1 MPVLIHVILP
11 LCGGLFIFLGGMKL
25 MEAAL
30 RHLAGPFLT
39 RWLNRATV
47 SPWRGMLFSSGI
59 TALLQSSTAVT
70 VLTIGLVNAGLLTY
84 GRTLGIIL
92 GTNIGTCLTTE
103 LMGLQLGK
111 LAVPLLC
118 GSLLCWSA
126 AVLWGES
133 ISVRQY
139 ASAGVS
145 PGSNGLSPPQ
155 AVQYISLVFAGF
167 SLILAGI
174 RVMQTVGPWIEQ
186 AGLFRW
192 FLDHAAANMW
202 WAFAAGACLTAL
214 VHSSAAVIGM
224 AISLA
229 AAGALPAD
237 VGIAIVIGSNVGTCV
252 TALIAAVGGS
262 VSGKFVAW
270 SHVLLN
276 VGGALLFMPLIPG
289 LEMAAAW
296 ISTEPGA
303 KVAHAQTLFNVIS
316 SLLVLPLCY
325 LPVWTRLE
333 DRISPHRIK
342 R

>member
-1 MPVLIHVILP
+1 
-11 LCGGLFIFLGGMKL
+11 
-25 MEAAL
+25 
-30 RHLAGPFLT
+30 FLT

-92 GTNIGTCLTTE
+92 GPNIGTCLTTE

-126 AVLWGES
+126 AIMWGEAVS
-133 ISVRQY
+133 SRQY
-139 ASAGVS
+139 ASAGPPS
-145 PGSNGLSPPQ
+145 RSNQLSRSQ
-155 AVQYISLVFAGF
+155 AVQYISLAFAGF

-237 VGIAIVIGSNVGTCV
+237 VGIAIV
-252 TALIAAVGGS
+252 
-262 VSGKFVAW
+262 
-270 SHVLLN
+270 
-276 VGGALLFMPLIPG
+276 
-289 LEMAAAW
+289 
-296 ISTEPGA
+296 
-303 KVAHAQTLFNVIS
+303 
-316 SLLVLPLCY
+316 
-325 LPVWTRLE
+325 
-333 DRISPHRIK
+333 
-342 R
+342 

>member
-1 MPVLIHVILP
+1 MFIHVILP
-11 LCGGLFIFLGGMKL
+11 LCGGLLIFLGGMKL

-39 RWLNRATV
+39 RWLNRATG

-70 VLTIGLVNAGLLTY
+70 VMTIGLVNTGLLTY

-118 GSLLCWSA
+118 ASLLCWSI
-126 AVLWGES
+126 AVLWGEA
-133 ISVRQY
+133 IPGHQY
-139 ASAGVS
+139 VS
-145 PGSNGLSPPQ
+145 TGSHGLSRPQ
-155 AVQYISLVFAGF
+155 AVQYISLVLAGF

-174 RVMQTVGPWIEQ
+174 RVMQSVGPWIEQ

-202 WAFAAGACLTAL
+202 WAFTAGACLTAL

-229 AAGALPAD
+229 AAVALPAD

-262 VSGKFVAW
+262 TSGKFVAW

-296 ISTEPGA
+296 ISAEPGA
-303 KVAHAQTLFNVIS
+303 KVAHAQTLFNLIS
-316 SLLVLPLCY
+316 SLLVLPFCY
-325 LPVWTRLE
+325 LPVWIRVEQRMSL
-333 DRISPHRIK
+333 PRIK

>member
-1 MPVLIHVILP
+1 MPVFVHVILP
-11 LCGGLFIFLGGMKL
+11 LCGGLLIFLGGMKL

-30 RHLAGPFLT
+30 RHLASAFLT

-47 SPWRGMLFSSGI
+47 SPLGGMLFSSVI

-70 VLTIGLVNAGLLTY
+70 VLTIGLVNAGVLTY

-118 GSLLCWSA
+118 GSLLCWST
-126 AVLWGES
+126 AVLWGEA
-133 ISVRQY
+133 VPERQY
-139 ASAGVS
+139 VSAGAS
-145 PGSNGLSPPQ
+145 PGSGGLSRPQ
-155 AVQYISLVFAGF
+155 AVQFISLVFAGF

-174 RVMQTVGPWIEQ
+174 RVMQAVGPWIEQ

-192 FLDHAAANMW
+192 FLDHAAVNMW

-229 AAGALPAD
+229 TAGALPVD

-252 TALIAAVGGS
+252 TALIAAIGGS
-262 VSGKFVAW
+262 VSGQFVAW

-276 VGGALLFMPLIPG
+276 VGGALLFMPFIPG

-296 ISTEPGA
+296 ISAEPGA

-316 SLLVLPLCY
+316 SLLALPVCY
-325 LPVWTRLE
+325 LPLWKHLE
-333 DRISPHRIK
+333 QHMSLFKMK